1 MGGGSIAIDSLLFV
15 GLVAPIAVYFLLLGL
30 VNSHARPCLVSSR
43 TDFVSLTIVMAPLL
57 IAPMPA
63 LANRSLWWLLA
74 LELALAAWAF
84 FSMLPGRSD
93 GWVIYNISSRR
104 CRAAIDAAL
113 RDLGWRGK
121 WKGDAWKGECGEL
134 TLSSI
139 PLLRNVTIHTQWPT
153 ARSADRLSELD
164 QALQRR
170 LTRIEQLPSTAGAC
184 LLVLGVA
191 LLAMPIW
198 MMGRHIQ
205 DVVEAVVHLFG

>member
-1 MGGGSIAIDSLLFV
+1 MGGGSMAIDSLLVV
-15 GLVAPIAVYFLLLGL
+15 GLVAPIAVYFLMLGL

-43 TDFVSLTIVMAPLL
+43 NDFVSLTIAMAPLL

-63 LANRSLWWLLA
+63 LANGSLWWLLPI
-74 LELALAAWAF
+74 EVALAAWAF
-84 FSMLPGRSD
+84 FSMLPGRCD

-104 CRAAIDAAL
+104 CRAAVEAAL
-113 RDLGWRGK
+113 RDLGWNGR
-121 WKGDAWKGECGEL
+121 WKGDVWRGDIGEL
-134 TLSSI
+134 SLSSI
-139 PLLRNVTIHTQWPT
+139 PLLRNVTVHTE
-153 ARSADRLSELD
+153 RLSPRTMDQLPELD
-164 QALQRR
+164 RALQRR
-170 LTRIEQLPSTAGAC
+170 LMRIEQLPSTAGAC

>member
-1 MGGGSIAIDSLLFV
+1 MGGSIAIDSLLVV
-15 GLVAPIAVYFLLLGL
+15 GLVAPIAVYFLMLGL
-30 VNSHARPCLVSSR
+30 VNSHSRPCLVSSR
-43 TDFVSLTIVMAPLL
+43 SDFVSLTIVMAPLL

-63 LANRSLWWLLA
+63 LANRSLWWLLP
-74 LELALAAWAF
+74 LELVLAAWGF

-93 GWVIYNISSRR
+93 GWVIYNISARR

-113 RDLGWRGK
+113 RDLGWVGR
-121 WKGDAWKGECGEL
+121 WKGDAWQGDCGEL

-139 PLLRNVTIHTQWPT
+139 PLLRNVTIHADWQTS
-153 ARSADRLSELD
+153 RSADRLGELD
-164 QALQRR
+164 RALQRR
-170 LTRIEQLPSTAGAC
+170 LMRIEQLPSTAGAC

>member
-1 MGGGSIAIDSLLFV
+1 MGGGNIAIDSLLVV
-15 GLVAPIAVYFLLLGL
+15 GLVAPIAIYFLLLGL

-43 TDFVSLTIVMAPLL
+43 SDFISLTIVMAPLL

-74 LELALAAWAF
+74 LEVLLAGWAF
-84 FSMLPGRSD
+84 FAMLPGRWD
-93 GWVIYNISSRR
+93 GWVIYNISGRR
-104 CRAAIDAAL
+104 CRAAVEAAL
-113 RDLGWRGK
+113 RDLGWGGS
-121 WKGDAWKGECGEL
+121 WKGDVWRGEIGEL
-134 TLSSI
+134 ALSSI
-139 PLLRNVTIHTQWPT
+139 PLLRNVTLHTGRLSR
-153 ARSADRLSELD
+153 RSAERLAELD
-164 QALQRR
+164 RALQHR
-170 LTRIEQLPSTAGAC
+170 LMRIEQLPSTAGAC

>member
-1 MGGGSIAIDSLLFV
+1 MGGGSIAIDSLLVV

-74 LELALAAWAF
+74 LELVLAAWAF
-84 FSMLPGRSD
+84 FAMLPGKSD

-104 CRAAIDAAL
+104 GRAAIDAAL
-113 RDLGWRGK
+113 HDLGWSGH
-121 WKGDAWKGECGEL
+121 WKGNSWKGERGEL
-134 TLSSI
+134 TLSSV
-139 PLLRNVTIHTQWPT
+139 PLLRNVTIHTRWLT
-153 ARSADRLSELD
+153 ARSAGRLDELD
-164 QALQRR
+164 RAIQRR
-170 LTRIEQLPSTAGAC
+170 LSRIEQLPSTTGAC

-205 DVVEAVVHLFG
+205 DVVEAVAHLFG